1 MDRDSDL
8 LAHLFDERDPGVKH
22 MIEMVVQKAH
32 ARTPTPAKVGI
43 CGEAP
48 SNYPEFAAWLA
59 EIGIDSMSLNP
70 DALPGV
76 ARTIARAG
84 G

>member
-1 MDRDSDL
+1 
-8 LAHLFDERDPGVKH
+8 
-22 MIEMVVQKAH
+22 
-32 ARTPTPAKVGI
+32 VGI

-70 DALPGV
+70 DALLRV
-76 ARTIARAG
+76 ASAIAESGRGA
-84 G
+84 